1 LVRSIEPEVPPFCI
15 VTLFPLRGEPVEF
28 RTCTVMLLPLA
39 VVAPTCTAPQ
49 LVAPGTQVK
58 LMAGDVMVPVVTI
71 GYLIMT
77 IPVPPAPP
85 L

>member
-1 LVRSIEPEVPPFCI
+1 
-15 VTLFPLRGEPVEF
+15 
-28 RTCTVMLLPLA
+28 MLLLVA

-49 LVAPGTQVK
+49 LLAPGTQVK

-77 IPVPPAPP
+77 IPEPPAPP